1 MGLHDIE
8 KKLKLERD
16 FRKKG
21 TELFFADLDKMLTS
35 LKELRGELKKFEKK
49 YAKELKTIPSYREK
63 VVRMR
68 EELGLPLEI
77 GVYEEK
83 GKPKLFGKDKYYDKL
98 GLEALDILQKHKETS
113 GGIIS
118 LAEIVLLVNKET
130 PGVTISPDDI
140 NKALKRLEKADL
152 VNIFELKSS
161 DVKIIEFIPVG
172 LSSDQ
177 NEVLELASINGWTT
191 LEEVMMEKG
200 WPKERSER
208 VLKAFKDGGIARID
222 SSYARGTRY
231 YFPGLGGSSS

>member
-8 KKLKLERD
+8 KKLKLERE
-16 FRKKG
+16 FKKKG
-21 TELFFADLDKMLTS
+21 TELMMKDLGKMLTS
-35 LKELRGELKKFEKK
+35 LRELRGELKKFEKK
-49 YAKELKTIPSYREK
+49 YAKEIKTLPAYREQ

-68 EELGLPLEI
+68 AELGLPLEI

-83 GKPKLFGKDKYYDKL
+83 GKPRLFGKDKYYDKL
-98 GLEALDILQKHKETS
+98 GLEALGILQKNKEAS
-113 GGIIS
+113 GGIMS

-140 NKALKRLEKADL
+140 NSAIKRLEKADL
-152 VNIFELKSS
+152 VNVFELKSS
-161 DVKIIEFIPVG
+161 DVKLVEFVPVG

-177 NEVLELASINGWTT
+177 NEVLELASSKGWTT
-191 LEEVMMEKG
+191 LEEIMIEKG
-200 WPKERSER
+200 WSKERSER
-208 VLKAFKDGGIARID
+208 VLKAFKDGGIARLD

>member
-8 KKLKLERD
+8 KKLEISREMK
-16 FRKKG
+16 KKG
-21 TELFFADLDKMLTS
+21 TELLMEDLGKMITS

-83 GKPKLFGKDKYYDKL
+83 GKPRLFGKDKYYDKL
-98 GLEALDILQKHKETS
+98 GLEALDILQKHKEAS
-113 GGIIS
+113 GGIMS

-130 PGVTISPDDI
+130 PGVTISPNDI
-140 NKALKRLEKADL
+140 NSAMKRLDKADL
-152 VNIFELKSS
+152 VNVFELKSS
-161 DVKIIEFIPVG
+161 DVKLVEFVPVG

-177 NEVLELASINGWTT
+177 NEVLELASTKGWTT
-191 LEEVMMEKG
+191 LEEIMMEKG

-208 VLKAFKDGGIARID
+208 VLKAFKDGGMARLD

>member
-21 TELFFADLDKMLTS
+21 TELFFADLGKMLTS

-83 GKPKLFGKDKYYDKL
+83 GKPRLFGKDKYYDKL

-161 DVKIIEFIPVG
+161 DVKIVEFIPVG

-200 WPKERSER
+200 WSKERSER